1 MNALKAALLILTFSL
16 LLCSCRVTSSN
27 SKNDDVL
34 SDTTSQHY
42 SIVDNGNVALSSFNV
57 KVPDDLSL
65 TSSGGDPVFIS
76 DDGELQIMIIDK
88 TQTVADLAEY
98 INKVYAQYSGV
109 TESITDIERIQ
120 INSSSAKR
128 FSFSILNE
136 EKDNVTVVLYFW
148 ELNGSKIEINVM
160 KKGNSEFDLSE
171 IDKLVA
177 SLDFS

>member
-1 MNALKAALLILTFSL
+1 
-16 LLCSCRVTSSN
+16 
-27 SKNDDVL
+27 
-34 SDTTSQHY
+34 
-42 SIVDNGNVALSSFNV
+42 
-57 KVPDDLSL
+57 
-65 TSSGGDPVFIS
+65 
-76 DDGELQIMIIDK
+76 MIIDK

-177 SLDFS
+177 SLNFS